1 MNYIVF
7 LYDISIYLY
16 LYLETIIFTFHN
28 WFNSHQLIDF
38 LLVRFISLA
47 YFVDCQKNLFILLRY
62 K

>member
-1 MNYIVF
+1 MT
-7 LYDISIYLY
+7 YLY
-16 LYLETIIFTFHN
+16 IFIFIWKPLFLHFIIAV
-28 WFNSHQLIDF
+28 NSHQLIDF

>member
-1 MNYIVF
+1 MTYLYIF
-7 LYDISIYLY
+7 ISIWKPLF
-16 LYLETIIFTFHN
+16 LHFIIPV
-28 WFNSHQLIDF
+28 NSHQLIDF